1 MRFEYLIQKSF
12 SLNGNF
18 VPGYNKIELNN
29 PKSVIKHSMFVV
41 RTKDAKITLSTSL
54 TYMDFLV
61 TKSSFQRI
69 TEQQKIIENGNIKYK
84 LCFRPL
90 YIRKKYQSSINVP
103 LIFSLPGIYTLS
115 LNSFDSQKVFAE
127 YKISFNVISDIT
139 TGDASEQTKLISGGS
154 TVQTTLSIE
163 SSTSESK
170 VSVNISE
177 RYFSLLK
184 VVKF

>member
-1 MRFEYLIQKSF
+1 
-12 SLNGNF
+12 
-18 VPGYNKIELNN
+18 
-29 PKSVIKHSMFVV
+29 
-41 RTKDAKITLSTSL
+41 
-54 TYMDFLV
+54 MDFLV

-115 LNSFDSQKVFAE
+115 LNTFDSQKVFIAE